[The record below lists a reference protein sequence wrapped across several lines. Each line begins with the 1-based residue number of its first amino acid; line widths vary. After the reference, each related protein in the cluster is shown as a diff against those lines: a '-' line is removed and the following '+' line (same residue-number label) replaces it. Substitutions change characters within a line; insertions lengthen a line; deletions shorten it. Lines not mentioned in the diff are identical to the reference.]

1 MIRSNHLAKQN
12 LRINLVCS
20 RSYFP
25 SLHPTEH
32 MLNQY
37 SFWLKTSIILQ
48 VITAAAHSMSFFFTP
63 EGSTHQERLLIDLMQ
78 NYRTDMGAGFS
89 PSTMNIMTAFS
100 ACFALLYLM
109 GALVNGYLLR
119 RKTDIVTMKGII
131 TINLVVF
138 GVCFM
143 VMALNTFLPP
153 IVMTGMVF
161 LSLIVSRLTFLKT

>member
-20 RSYFP
+20 RSFFP

-32 MLNQY
+32 MLKQY

-161 LSLIVSRLTFLKT
+161 LSLIVSRLTFSKT

>member
-1 MIRSNHLAKQN
+1 MVRSNHLAKQN

-20 RSYFP
+20 RSFFP

-32 MLNQY
+32 MLKQY

>member
-1 MIRSNHLAKQN
+1 MVRSNHLAKQN

-20 RSYFP
+20 RSFFP

-32 MLNQY
+32 MLKQY

-119 RKTDIVTMKGII
+119 RKTDIETMKGII

-161 LSLIVSRLTFLKT
+161 LSLIVSRLTVSKT

>member
-1 MIRSNHLAKQN
+1 MVRSNHLAKQN

-20 RSYFP
+20 RSFFP

-32 MLNQY
+32 MLKQY

-161 LSLIVSRLTFLKT
+161 LSLIVSRLTVSKT

>member
-1 MIRSNHLAKQN
+1 MVRSNHLAKQN

-20 RSYFP
+20 RSFFP

-32 MLNQY
+32 MLKQY

-161 LSLIVSRLTFLKT
+161 LSLIVGRLTFSKT

>member
-1 MIRSNHLAKQN
+1 MVRSNHLAKQN

-32 MLNQY
+32 MLKQY

-63 EGSTHQERLLIDLMQ
+63 EGSTHQEHLLIDLMQ

-143 VMALNTFLPP
+143 IMALNTFLPP

-161 LSLIVSRLTFLKT
+161 LSLIVSRLTFSKT

>member
-20 RSYFP
+20 RSFFP

-32 MLNQY
+32 MLKQY

-119 RKTDIVTMKGII
+119 RKTDIETMKGII